1 MAESIFTSETPLA
14 GNVSDATQYTLGT
27 VWTPAVDGTVT
38 HIRVYA
44 PTGTPGAAFVG
55 VLFSITGES
64 AGTELARA
72 TFGALTPA
80 AWNTV
85 ALPGGGVAVTAGSHY
100 VAAYITVDLFVLTT
114 FFFTSAGTT
123 NGNLTAVQSGSPY
136 GNGRIHV
143 GDGFPEIASGQQS
156 CYFADVAFEE
166 GGAATDGG
174 GVGYGAGSGTAAGTK
189 TAAAAAAAHG
199 GGVGQA
205 AGSKTAAAVGIV
217 SAGATGQA
225 AATKAAAGSGTG
237 HGAGVLA
244 AAGIK
249 VAQSAGVL
257 LGALVG
263 ISGAA
268 APAARGPIVVT
279 ASAGPRA
286 TVHTRTTTA
295 RLEVSA
301 R

>member
-27 VWTPAVDGTVT
+27 TWTSAVDGTVT

-44 PTGTPGAAFVG
+44 PTGTPGANFVG
-55 VLFSITGES
+55 VLYSISGES
-64 AGTELARA
+64 TGTELARA

-85 ALPGGGVAVTAGSHY
+85 ELPGGGVSVTAGAHY
-100 VAAYITVDLFVLTT
+100 VACYVTPDLFVLTT
-114 FFFTSAGTT
+114 FVFTSAGIT
-123 NGNLTAVQSGSPY
+123 NGNLTAIQSGSPF

-156 CYFADVAFEE
+156 NYFADVVFEE
-166 GGAATDGG
+166 GGAPVAAE
-174 GVGYGAGSGTAAGTK
+174 GVGHGAGTGSAAGTK
-189 TAAAAAAAHG
+189 TAPASGVGHCAATVQVEGGKSAPGAGPGFGTVTGAAA
-199 GGVGQA
+199 
-205 AGSKTAAAVGIV
+205 S
-217 SAGATGQA
+217 
-225 AATKAAAGSGTG
+225 TKAAAAGGAG
-237 HGAGVLA
+237 HGGALLTAAGGKVAASAGALFA
-244 AAGIK
+244 AAF
-249 VAQSAGVL
+249 
-257 LGALVG
+257 G

-268 APAARGPIVVT
+268 APAARGPVVVT
-279 ASAGPRA
+279 ATAGPRA
-286 TVHTRTTTA
+286 AVRTRTTTT